1 MRAAAVART
10 VLKLAGFAVF
20 AAVCLL
26 MLLLTIVGFYM
37 EDTNPVLLSAY
48 IVLSLCL
55 LVGLAWPR
63 AFHRFFAK
71 AGATRGRVAAIFGVP
86 AGVLLALLYSLT
98 TFHVQDIDEIVLL
111 LFAAA
116 SLGLIIGLARPSV
129 FGRYLGVTV
138 TRTRVAAIFGAAAV
152 ALFLLFLLTLP
163 LLETH
168 RLAELERADDD
179 REKAVSSVTSAQ
191 APNNDG
197 RVNVYP
203 LRVGDTM
210 VTYGQFYGG
219 LSGWEGLAGYVRT
232 LVNKDLITVPVYA
245 YLIDHPE
252 HGLMMVDTGISW
264 EQAHDHDGYYAGV
277 LARLLTDRDEYILP
291 IEQELEVQVERLGY
305 DFGDI
310 ETVLMTHV
318 HDDHGGGLRSVPNVK
333 VFLGKADW
341 ERGVLYGPSF
351 ETAEDDLELVSYTSG
366 SFGDFDASQDVF
378 GDGSVRLLPTP
389 GHSPGHTSVLLRMD
403 GYHVLFV
410 GDHAYT
416 LRHLA
421 VDEVRQMTIGG
432 AATERQ
438 VEGIRRVQEL
448 REDLPNTVIL
458 HAHDHTGYQFDLIEP
473 FLADGGFSA
482 GERREIEA
490 YEAGVFT
497 GDWRLLPGNT
507 PRFVPPKGEEGTG
520 RVEFR

>member
-1 MRAAAVART
+1 MRATTVART

-26 MLLLTIVGFYM
+26 LLLLTSVGFYM

-55 LVGLAWPR
+55 LAWLVWPR
-63 AFHRFFAK
+63 ALQRFFANS
-71 AGATRGRVAAIFGVP
+71 GATRRRVAATFGVP
-86 AGVLLALLYSLT
+86 AGVLLALLYFLT
-98 TFHVQDIDEIVLL
+98 TFHVQDLDEIVLL

-129 FGRYLGVTV
+129 FGRYSGVTV

-163 LLETH
+163 VLGTYQLA
-168 RLAELERADDD
+168 RLDRAADD
-179 REKAVSSVTSAQ
+179 RRHAISSATRARG
-191 APNNDG
+191 PDGDG
-197 RVNVYP
+197 RIEVYP
-203 LRVGDTM
+203 LHVGDTK

-232 LVNKDLITVPVYA
+232 LVDKDLITVPIYA

-252 HGLMMVDTGISW
+252 QGPMLVDTGISW
-264 EQAHDHDGYYAGV
+264 DQAHDHDGYYAGI
-277 LARLLTDRDEYILP
+277 LARLLTDRGEYVLP
-291 IEQELEVQVERLGY
+291 VEQELEVQLERLGY
-305 DFGDI
+305 ELGDI
-310 ETVLMTHV
+310 ETVFMTHV
-318 HDDHGGGLRSVPNVK
+318 HEDHAGGLRSVPNAK
-333 VFLGKADW
+333 VFLGTADW

-366 SFGDFDASQDVF
+366 SFGDFDVSQDVF

-448 REDLPNTVIL
+448 GEDLPNTIML

-473 FLADGGFSA
+473 FLADGSLSP
-482 GERREIEA
+482 GERREIKA

-497 GDWRLLPGNT
+497 GDWRLHPGNT
-507 PRFVPPKGEEGTG
+507 PRFVPPEGEEDTG
-520 RVEFR
+520 KVEFR